1 MINDGGF
8 DLEAL
13 VYTLYNTL
21 LIRHS
26 LAIEIVRFETDNHHT
41 TPSALEL
48 FSTQQNFLH
57 LGIIGIFLVELF
69 MSFKQFSTIL

>member
-26 LAIEIVRFETDNHHT
+26 LAIEIVRFET
-41 TPSALEL
+41 PSALEL

-57 LGIIGIFLVELF
+57 LGIIGIF
-69 MSFKQFSTIL
+69 FS

>member
-1 MINDGGF
+1 MLLHSYIGVPMINDGGF

-13 VYTLYNTL
+13 VYTLYNNTL

-57 LGIIGIFLVELF
+57 LGIIGIFF
-69 MSFKQFSTIL
+69 